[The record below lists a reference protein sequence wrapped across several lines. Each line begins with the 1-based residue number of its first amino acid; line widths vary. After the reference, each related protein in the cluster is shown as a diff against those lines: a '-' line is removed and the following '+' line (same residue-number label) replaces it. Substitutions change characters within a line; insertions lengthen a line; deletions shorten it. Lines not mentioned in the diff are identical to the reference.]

1 MWYKCCLLYTSDI
14 DGVEIFMEKRNAA
27 IDNTATLGAFTS
39 SHDEDGLMQK
49 IIDEGYTKDQAYNMF
64 KAATVLQMTAKGQ
77 VIVYYGEEIGQYGKD
92 NYPYQTNRYDFDWSQ
107 AQNADGSL
115 NTDNE
120 KMCIRD
126 SRFLVEMKNTKLY
139 HFKVVNDALVLS
151 LIHI

>member
-1 MWYKCCLLYTSDI
+1 MKI
-14 DGVEIFMEKRNAA
+14 
-27 IDNTATLGAFTS
+27 
-39 SHDEDGLMQK
+39 

-120 KMCIRD
+120 M
-126 SRFLVEMKNTKLY
+126 LVHYQKLLAARNKYSEILAKGDRTK
-139 HFKVVNDALVLS
+139 VASVS
-151 LIHI
+151 

>member
-1 MWYKCCLLYTSDI
+1 MGQGNLTKGDCEMKRLSIVKGDI

-77 VIVYYGEEIGQYGKD
+77 VHIRPIDMILTGARHRM
-92 NYPYQTNRYDFDWSQ
+92 QT
-107 AQNADGSL
+107 
-115 NTDNE
+115 E
-120 KMCIRD
+120 
-126 SRFLVEMKNTKLY
+126 V
-139 HFKVVNDALVLS
+139 
-151 LIHI
+151 